1 MATRLGAPRSAA
13 APDQSDMAEAATRAD
28 LAIAMQL
35 LRASNMKAVR
45 LQLALVSNNRKAALE
60 AIDGLIDLDSE
71 IASFIA
77 DMPPVPVS
85 VNELREIA
93 GWIDEQRTAIAS
105 EKMVLVCGTKGP
117 DMKEKGGDDEDDV
130 TPAPANSDPVDNE
143 VMHLDGY
150 EIGSKRILAE
160 IEEHAF
166 DDPPAAPRSS
176 RPFTVSAEVR
186 RPIAA
191 LESDTH
197 ELQLTVADIDQR
209 LRRIPGRTFLLMTVL
224 GMQAL
229 LALLIVYGDAI
240 RPLIPPLQF

>member
-1 MATRLGAPRSAA
+1 
-13 APDQSDMAEAATRAD
+13 
-28 LAIAMQL
+28 
-35 LRASNMKAVR
+35 
-45 LQLALVSNNRKAALE
+45 
-60 AIDGLIDLDSE
+60 
-71 IASFIA
+71 
-77 DMPPVPVS
+77 
-85 VNELREIA
+85 
-93 GWIDEQRTAIAS
+93 
-105 EKMVLVCGTKGP
+105 
-117 DMKEKGGDDEDDV
+117 
-130 TPAPANSDPVDNE
+130 
-143 VMHLDGY
+143 MHLDGC

-166 DDPPAAPRSS
+166 DDPPAAPRPS

-240 RPLIPPLQF
+240 RPLRSEAHTSELQSLMRISYAVFCLKKTK